1 MRADRTG
8 VFGRPPAS
16 GESLAS
22 GRRGVELESLG
33 RHAEAA
39 AAFEAAGMPHAA
51 LRNWR
56 EAGEYEKALPHA
68 SGRTKVDLQW
78 LIRAEKL
85 MQRRPEGIQD
95 RLEPAER
102 KRLGK
107 AMRMPRPRKT
117 LFG

>member
-8 VFGRPPAS
+8 VSGRPPAI
-16 GESLAS
+16 GEALAS
-22 GRRGVELESLG
+22 RRRAVELESHG

-39 AAFEAAGMPHAA
+39 AAFEEAGMPHSA

-85 MQRRPEGIQD
+85 MQLRPEGIQD
-95 RLEPAER
+95 RLEAAER
-102 KRLGK
+102 KRLAK
-107 AMRMPRPRKT
+107 AMRMPRPQKT
-117 LFG
+117 LFD